1 MKINSVFLTFPI
13 FETKLKITSQYEKF
27 VKSRKLN
34 QFELHSNNYEKENE
48 ELTLKTEY
56 LLNDFLIAVCK
67 QLNFNKYR
75 FKTTWIQKYKELEFH
90 DCHVHNP
97 KAFSIILYV
106 DCTKD
111 SAETMFYNPGYPYF
125 DIFRHK
131 ISPEKGKVV
140 VFHGG
145 LPHAALPN
153 KDKKRIVVSG
163 NIDFFNEKA

>member
-67 QLNFNKYR
+67 HLASKNKTLFIYSTPFNDSFSNFFCNSLLLTNSSK
-75 FKTTWIQKYKELEFH
+75 H
-90 DCHVHNP
+90 
-97 KAFSIILYV
+97 S
-106 DCTKD
+106 
-111 SAETMFYNPGYPYF
+111 
-125 DIFRHK
+125 FR
-131 ISPEKGKVV
+131 
-140 VFHGG
+140 
-145 LPHAALPN
+145 L
-153 KDKKRIVVSG
+153 
-163 NIDFFNEKA
+163 